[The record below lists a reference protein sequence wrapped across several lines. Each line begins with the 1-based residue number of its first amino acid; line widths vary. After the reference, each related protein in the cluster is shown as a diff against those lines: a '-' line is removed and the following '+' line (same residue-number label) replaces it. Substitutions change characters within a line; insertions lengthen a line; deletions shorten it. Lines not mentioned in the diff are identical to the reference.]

1 VTERENA
8 MPEKQSSDAVEWA
21 RVFRETTRQFEE
33 KDRELRAQMR
43 VLEAEQAMLRER
55 IRARRRF

>member
-1 VTERENA
+1 MTERENA